1 LPVIFIFDVYIGK
14 KSEGSE
20 GDIETIETL
29 PLLQRGDIVA
39 KTP

>member
-1 LPVIFIFDVYIGK
+1 MFTSGRK
-14 KSEGSE
+14 AKGRE

-29 PLLQRGDIVA
+29 PLLQRGYIVA